1 MAKLEVLK
9 YPDPRLKLVAKDV
22 TEFDSNLEKI
32 ANDMLETMY
41 NNNGCGLAGIQVN
54 IQKRIFTMDIS
65 YEANKPYVI
74 INPKIIQQEGS
85 QTNKEGCLSFPNL
98 TIDVTRPQKLTIE
111 YNNTKGELL
120 TLEASNL
127 MAQCIHHEME
137 HLAGHVFLDNLSKLK
152 FQLALRKYKKVKDK
166 KEA

>member
-1 MAKLEVLK
+1 
-9 YPDPRLKLVAKDV
+9 
-22 TEFDSNLEKI
+22 
-32 ANDMLETMY
+32 MLETMY

-120 TLEASNL
+120 TLISWPN
-127 MAQCIHHEME
+127 
-137 HLAGHVFLDNLSKLK
+137 VFIMKWNI
-152 FQLALRKYKKVKDK
+152 
-166 KEA
+166 